1 MMRERSWGME
11 GLGGGLKDDSSVKA
25 VGGLTRSAVRGDST
39 VSVQTGRYRAST
51 HHRWK
56 ASLLLPEQAQLR
68 CHHPRHRCHFRSSR
82 AMRARARYPSPSY
95 RINLRDKA
103 AEEIMQDDRKFNINK
118 SLDGSKKLKLKRAR
132 LERTTSG
139 FVGDFLG
146 IRLSSQLIYR
156 SSNGEATLSIE

>member
-1 MMRERSWGME
+1 
-11 GLGGGLKDDSSVKA
+11 
-25 VGGLTRSAVRGDST
+25 
-39 VSVQTGRYRAST
+39 
-51 HHRWK
+51 
-56 ASLLLPEQAQLR
+56 
-68 CHHPRHRCHFRSSR
+68 
-82 AMRARARYPSPSY
+82 
-95 RINLRDKA
+95 
-103 AEEIMQDDRKFNINK
+103 MQDDRKFNINK